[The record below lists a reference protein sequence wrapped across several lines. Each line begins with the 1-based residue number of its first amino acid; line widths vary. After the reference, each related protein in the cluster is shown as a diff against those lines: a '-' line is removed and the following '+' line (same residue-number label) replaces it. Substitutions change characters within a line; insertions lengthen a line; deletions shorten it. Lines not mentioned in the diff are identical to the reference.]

1 MLKLIEAVWKLFLC
15 LGAGGGGAG
24 GGLDSGGVTREWFLF
39 AWPNV
44 GQVPHFPFTQHHTT
58 SYHRLFPLTHTDSP
72 ELDQSSIF
80 PTTRLRTRDCQPPT
94 LRTDHNNNNLH
105 QHIYCTSIMMSPID
119 IQELLKLLSFQASS
133 WIIWVRHQNNLLPS
147 KLDVGWCI
155 SKENLLN
162 KMEHGYEV
170 YQLMQ

>member
-1 MLKLIEAVWKLFLC
+1 MFGC
-15 LGAGGGGAG
+15 
-24 GGLDSGGVTREWFLF
+24 RRRRR
-39 AWPNV
+39 V
-44 GQVPHFPFTQHHTT
+44 GQWRSHAWMVSVCVAKCRASPTFPFYPAPHQLSSIIPPDTHW
-58 SYHRLFPLTHTDSP
+58 LTL
-72 ELDQSSIF
+72 LDQSSIF